1 MTMKIVYFAMKVEH
15 YLSIYQLKE
24 TIQDCPIGA
33 GILVAIMGPPEMKV
47 IIKIVYQLSFLY
59 KMCKGNNV

>member
-24 TIQDCPIGA
+24 TIQDCPIGE
-33 GILVAIMGPPEMKV
+33 GILVAITPEMKV
-47 IIKIVYQLSFLY
+47 IIKIVYQLSLLY